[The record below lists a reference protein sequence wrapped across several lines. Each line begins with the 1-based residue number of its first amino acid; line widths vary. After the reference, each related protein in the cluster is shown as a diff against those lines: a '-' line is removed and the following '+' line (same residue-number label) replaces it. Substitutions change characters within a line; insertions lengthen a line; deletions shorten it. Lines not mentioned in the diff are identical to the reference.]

1 MTEHYLRD
9 VVSKHS
15 HTTSDGE
22 DVRMYAEYDEDGNLL
37 NILCNDDCDID
48 KVTIR
53 TFPEE

>member
-1 MTEHYLRD
+1 
-9 VVSKHS
+9 
-15 HTTSDGE
+15 
-22 DVRMYAEYDEDGNLL
+22 MYAEYDEDGNLL